1 MAKHKKR
8 SLDMTKKANKITCK
22 NCGKKHKVSLS
33 NCCWIECLSCGNRI
47 CGRCGSLNVE
57 ERETCEI
64 DKDQAYCW
72 FKCNDCGLNRW
83 VTLI

>member
-1 MAKHKKR
+1 
-8 SLDMTKKANKITCK
+8 MTKKTSKITCK

-33 NCCWIECLSCGNRI
+33 NCCWIECSCGNRI

-72 FKCNDCGLNRW
+72 FKCNDCGLKRW